1 MRRSQR
7 WSVCGVGLG
16 GWNIEYSDSTPHG
29 PEEPC

>member
-1 MRRSQR
+1 M
-7 WSVCGVGLG
+7 VTKMECGVGLG